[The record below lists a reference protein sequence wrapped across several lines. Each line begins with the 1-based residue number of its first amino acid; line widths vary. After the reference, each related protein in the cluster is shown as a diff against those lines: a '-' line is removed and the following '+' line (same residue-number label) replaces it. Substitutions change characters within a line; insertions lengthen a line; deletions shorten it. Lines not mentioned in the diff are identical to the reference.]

1 MGARGGGQSAVAG
14 GAEADV
20 VEQAAVQ
27 HTMVHGRLEAATPPM
42 VHGRRPR
49 SAPVSESIPLY
60 S

>member
-20 VEQAAVQ
+20 VEQAAQ